1 MARVR
6 KVKSK
11 NMSDAQSDTQKGEE
25 MNFEIKSV
33 SGIGEYNV
41 EDLIKR
47 EEKIKIFSVM
57 NGRAFCVSN
66 DDKTIEVRTDKN
78 LSKFLRE
85 KYESVMQ
92 SRYFGRGGIEIVLS
106 GQMPQD
112 ELEDLVRL
120 SYNLTIKEQE

>member
-1 MARVR
+1 MRRVAR
-6 KVKSK
+6 K
-11 NMSDAQSDTQKGEE
+11 KGEE

-41 EDLIKR
+41 EDLMKR
-47 EEKIKIFSVM
+47 EEKIKIFSAI
-57 NGRAFCVSN
+57 NGRAFCVLN

-92 SRYFGRGGIEIVLS
+92 SRYFGRGGIEVVLS
-106 GQMPQD
+106 GQLSRD